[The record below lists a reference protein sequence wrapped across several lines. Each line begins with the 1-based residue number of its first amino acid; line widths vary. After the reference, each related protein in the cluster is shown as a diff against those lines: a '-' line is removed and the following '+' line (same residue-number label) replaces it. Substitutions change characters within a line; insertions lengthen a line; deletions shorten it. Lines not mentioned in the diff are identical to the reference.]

1 MSEPILFPLEKVFK
15 TKAENRD
22 ESPDHRDDLFS
33 RYIAILKYLEIK
45 VYPFVDA
52 GLAALSEENG
62 IYTLHNKDHFDEVV
76 KYAGELLGCI
86 SGKEIFD
93 GLNAYEL
100 FVLLVAIR
108 IHDAGNMYGREN
120 HEKRAYQILQQ
131 AGEAAVTDNYECRF
145 ISDIAKAHGGLAPD
159 NSKDTISKTLSE
171 MEAYGNVDFHPRII
185 AAIVR
190 FADEIC
196 ESQSRAAEKLLS
208 SGKINKKNEVFHKYA
223 SSIKSVRVNHIKSN
237 VTRYASPIEIRL
249 KFDVNVND
257 CLRTWGKTEKGEV
270 KQVYLIDEIFNRL
283 EKMILERRYC
293 NHFMREVC
301 NVVSIVAKIKI
312 YEEIENNGIVE
323 PYFVKEIPVIEK
335 AGYPILAKHF
345 LSEMCGIDGERLKDE
360 LGSRK

>member
-1 MSEPILFPLEKVFK
+1 MSEPVLFPLERVFK
-15 TKAENRD
+15 TKAANRD
-22 ESPDHRDDLFS
+22 ESPDHRDDLFA
-33 RYIAILKYLEIK
+33 RYITILKYLERQ

-86 SGKEIFD
+86 TGNESFD
-93 GLNAYEL
+93 ELNAYEL

-120 HEKRAYQILQQ
+120 HEKRAYQILQN
-131 AGEAAVTDNYECRF
+131 AGAAAINDNYECTF

-159 NSKDTISKTLSE
+159 NSKDTIGKTLSE
-171 MEAYGNVDFHPRII
+171 VEEYGNVEFHQRII

-196 ESQSRAAEKLLS
+196 ESQSRGAEKLLS
-208 SGKINKKNEVFHKYA
+208 AGKISKKNEVFHKYA
-223 SSIKSVRVNHIKSN
+223 VSIKSVRVNHINSKVS
-237 VTRYASPIEIRL
+237 RYASPIEVRL
-249 KFDVNVND
+249 KFDVNVKD
-257 CLRTWGKTEKGEV
+257 CLRKWGKIEKGKV

-293 NHFMREVC
+293 NHFMRDVC

-312 YEEIENNGIVE
+312 FEEVDDGEIVL
-323 PYFVKEIPVIEK
+323 PYLVKEIPVIEK
-335 AGYPILAKHF
+335 SGYPISVHS
-345 LSEMCGIDGERLKDE
+345 LSKMCNITGKTLEEELKN
-360 LGSRK
+360 RR